1 MYSDLILFVTIFHYR
16 STREKHK
23 GDITAQSVER
33 QFLAPDFKPNY
44 YGNRVVIRKRKPIAE
59 FLSLTRPLRIH
70 TYLNYGVI
78 SELSEPLYAFA
89 Y

>member
-1 MYSDLILFVTIFHYR
+1 VTLQR
-16 STREKHK
+16 SLLK
-23 GDITAQSVER
+23 GNSSR
-33 QFLAPDFKPNY
+33 QTFKPNY